1 MSRPRSPQLQ
11 PDVDR
16 RLVERCLE
24 GEARAWDELVRRH
37 ERLVYAVAR
46 SFRLS
51 DPDLADVFQDVF
63 AALVQGL
70 PRIRDGRALVR
81 WLSTTTQRI
90 AYAAALRAR
99 RRDALAPATDPAD
112 LDRVADAGPG
122 LDASLE
128 AHEEQALIRMALA
141 RLNERCRKLLQAL
154 FYEDPQPSYREVA
167 VRLGVPV
174 GSLGPTRARCFDA
187 MRAVL
192 DAPSEGAARISGRS
206 SPTSGSGKESLP
218 KRRASRSGRRQS
230 STREQA

>member
-1 MSRPRSPQLQ
+1 MCPARSPQLQ

-24 GEARAWDELVRRH
+24 GEARAWTELVRRH

-51 DPDLADVFQDVF
+51 EADLADVFQDVF

-70 PRIRDGRALVR
+70 PRMRDGRALVR

-112 LDRVADAGPG
+112 LDRMADDGPG
-122 LDASLE
+122 LDTSLE
-128 AHEEQALIRMALA
+128 AHEEQALIRMAVSL
-141 RLNERCRKLLQAL
+141 LNERCRRLLQAL

-167 VRLGVPV
+167 ARLGVPV

-187 MRAVL
+187 MRAL
-192 DAPSEGAARISGRS
+192 LAAPASEPTRISGRPA
-206 SPTSGSGKESLP
+206 PTSGSGNESHP
-218 KRRASRSGRRQS
+218 KRRASRRGRPQT
-230 STREQA
+230 STRGQA